1 MLFKDRKEAGKR
13 LAERLIEYEGGD
25 LDDTIVLA
33 LPRGG
38 VAVGYEVASALGAPL
53 DVVAARKLGAP
64 GQPELGIGAIA
75 PGNILVLNE
84 QVVRLLGLSAADI
97 AEIVAEEEVELARR
111 LRRYRGNDQLPDVR
125 GRSVIL
131 VDDGL
136 ATGVTARAAIRAIR
150 RQGPKRLVFAAPVC
164 APETAEALRS
174 EVDDLICAETPSD
187 FTAVGVWYKD
197 FEQLSD
203 EEVIR
208 LLDRARK
215 VRRKSRDFKES
226 R

>member
-1 MLFKDRKEAGKR
+1 MLFKNREEAGRRLAKR
-13 LAERLIEYEGGD
+13 LLEYQE
-25 LDDTIVLA
+25 DDPIVLA

-38 VAVGYEVASALGAPL
+38 VVVGYKVASALHAPL
-53 DVVAARKLGAP
+53 DVVVSRKLGAP

-75 PGNILVLNE
+75 PGNILVLNG
-84 QVVRLLGLSAADI
+84 QAVRLLGLSAADI
-97 AEIVAEEEVELARR
+97 AKVATKEKVEMERR
-111 LRRYRGNDQLPDVR
+111 LLRYRGSDQLPDVR
-125 GRSVIL
+125 GRTVIL

-136 ATGVTARAAIRAIR
+136 ATGVTAQAAIRAIR

-164 APETAEALRS
+164 AAETAEALRS

-187 FTAVGVWYKD
+187 FMAVGVWYKD
-197 FEQLSD
+197 FVQLSD

-208 LLDRARK
+208 FLERARME
-215 VRRKSRDFKES
+215 RKEENGDGRG